1 VTEVSLTENDKL
13 VKTLPSPQRVGG
25 AHLAD
30 QLAHFSNGTV
40 GRPSLGRDFQRQYNR
55 KPARCQPRAMPTQ
68 YASIIV
74 SARNYELIA
83 HRIKPAQNGY
93 AGSRQNP

>member
-1 VTEVSLTENDKL
+1 MTEVSLTENDKL

-55 KPARCQPRAMPTQ
+55 KPPDANHAPCQHNMQ
-68 YASIIV
+68 ASLFLREIT
-74 SARNYELIA
+74 N
-83 HRIKPAQNGY
+83 
-93 AGSRQNP
+93 